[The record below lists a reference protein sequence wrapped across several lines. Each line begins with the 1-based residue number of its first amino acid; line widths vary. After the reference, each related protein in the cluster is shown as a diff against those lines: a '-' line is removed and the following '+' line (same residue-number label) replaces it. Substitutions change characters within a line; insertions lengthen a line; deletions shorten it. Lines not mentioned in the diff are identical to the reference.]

1 MNRLEPEAAL
11 DSSRS
16 AIEAMLPSI
25 RWPSNQ
31 GVVGSSTF
39 RHLSEWQTLFGPEGA
54 ARIVE
59 GARITL
65 LHGTQLPSRR
75 PPEFRGTRAQEECIE
90 TEIADLLAKD
100 AIRELP
106 PCEWWTTGSVYSTI
120 FTVPKQDG
128 SFRPCLNLKPCNT
141 CILHRTFKMEGIN
154 TVKDLLQPGD
164 WFGKIDLRDAYLQ
177 IRFAQDLRRLLRF
190 TWRGRAFE
198 CLTLIFG
205 LSEAP
210 WLFSKAMRAPVQWLR
225 KQGVRVVVYLDDL
238 LFIAASP
245 ELLRTHMQM
254 ALDLFARLGLQAK
267 LSKCVVTP
275 TQRIEFLGYILDSIN
290 MSCHLPERKVQALM
304 AAARS
309 VRSLLLH
316 KTGVPVLALEKLL
329 GRLSA
334 ASFAIWPTRL
344 HMAGLL
350 AMLRC
355 GYRNSTCVLQAG
367 PAALEHLE
375 FWMTHL
381 NSWNGRS
388 LFRDPRPDYILESD
402 AAKVGWGIAW
412 RRDGLPPVV
421 SRGLFPL
428 TLRMSSSNT
437 RELHAAIFGLM
448 AIIHH
453 YNWTGVTVLLR
464 TDNITTL
471 HYLRRMGGRLLHLT
485 RALLPL
491 AEFLRARQIL
501 LLADYLPGIWNV
513 LADPLSRQEACVGDA
528 HLLPAAFQL
537 LEKQWGPHSVDL
549 MASPCVNH

>member
-1 MNRLEPEAAL
+1 MTRLVTVAAL
-11 DSSRS
+11 DSSPS
-16 AIEAMLPSI
+16 AIEATLPPI
-25 RWPSNQ
+25 RWPCDQ
-31 GVVGSSTF
+31 GPVGSSTF
-39 RHLSEWQTLFGPEGA
+39 RHLREWQTLFGPEGA
-54 ARIVE
+54 ARIVA
-59 GARITL
+59 GARISL
-65 LHGTQLPSRR
+65 LRDSKLPTRR
-75 PPEFRGTRAQEECIE
+75 PPEFHGTRAQEECIE
-90 TEIADLLAKD
+90 AEIADLLSKH

-106 PCEWWTTGSVYSTI
+106 PHEWWTTGAVYSTL

-128 SFRPCLNLKPCNT
+128 SFRPCLNLKPCNA
-141 CILHRTFKMEGIN
+141 CVLHRTFKMEGID

-177 IRFAQDLRRLLRF
+177 IRLAQDLRRLLRF

-210 WLFSKAMRAPVQWLR
+210 WLFSKAMRAPVLWLR
-225 KQGVRVVVYLDDL
+225 RQGVRVVVYLDDL

-267 LSKCVVTP
+267 IPKCVVTP

-304 AAARS
+304 VSARS

-316 KTGVPVLALEKLL
+316 KIGVPVLALEKLL

-334 ASFAIWPTRL
+334 ASFAVWPTRL

-350 AMLRC
+350 ALLRQ
-355 GYRNSTCVLQAG
+355 GLKDPSGQHVIQAG
-367 PAALEHLE
+367 PAALEDLT

-381 NSWNGRS
+381 RSWNGRS

-412 RRDGLPPVV
+412 RRDDLPPVV
-421 SRGLFPL
+421 SRGLFPSHPADVVL
-428 TLRMSSSNT
+428 QH
-437 RELHAAIFGLM
+437 E
-448 AIIHH
+448 
-453 YNWTGVTVLLR
+453 GVTR
-464 TDNITTL
+464 SD
-471 HYLRRMGGRLLHLT
+471 
-485 RALLPL
+485 
-491 AEFLRARQIL
+491 LRADG
-501 LLADYLPGIWNV
+501 DYPS
-513 LADPLSRQEACVGDA
+513 PRYTTCVA
-528 HLLPAAFQL
+528 
-537 LEKQWGPHSVDL
+537 WGGGGYT
-549 MASPCVNH
+549 